1 MMSSGEVRK
10 VSRQDI
16 QLVQNLIERCL
27 QLYMNQ
33 KEVVDTLSLQ
43 ANIEPSFTELVWQKL
58 EEENQEFFK
67 AYHVRLIL
75 KNQIVVFNKL
85 LEKQVELMRK
95 ACPPGVAVLPFS
107 NGSNSLAYHQNPS
120 CYLSQHAS
128 TSSRPDSMPY
138 NEEFSNP
145 LVNARTSGQ
154 PGNCL
159 GNDPSILSG
168 HMNASKNVFSSHRDS
183 IGRISEMGGM
193 TVKSEPIYSNDEF
206 PFGNDSTILEPQSLA
221 DASVGSFSSS
231 ELSGQH
237 IHNSLLDMDTS
248 SFGFSQMP
256 RNFSFLDLTD
266 DFNHCADILENYARS
281 PYIPPDSND
290 FSSSPPSREFK
301 EEDPKRLDT
310 KSEGVSYEDFGSG

>member
-266 DFNHCADILENYARS
+266 DFNHYILENYARS